1 MKKQLVVMEGMRFSP
16 DTRVRREKSGE
27 DMIAQ
32 GCLWVVVDGGQ
43 KQHMQVSIGGCALL
57 KHLPQPVNEWKNI

>member
-1 MKKQLVVMEGMRFSP
+1 MKKQLVVMEGMRFPP

-32 GCLWVVVDGGQ
+32 GCLWVVVDGGR
-43 KQHMQVSIGGCALL
+43 
-57 KHLPQPVNEWKNI
+57 NNICR